1 MTACPVC
8 RANDISLFMHGIFDC
23 DHTDVLECG
32 NCGMQFLSPLMT
44 LDEENEYYR
53 NYYEKQHSRHFAC
66 MSMDDIQNRA
76 MAHYLD
82 YSNVYAQLL
91 SDRRSVLEIGCGS
104 GGFLKFAR
112 QAAPDISL
120 SAIERDQNNQNFVT
134 STLQGVEFFQHEA
147 LCPNHQFDL
156 VAGFGVFEHLRD
168 GAAFLQSIRRLLSP
182 EGILALNIP
191 NKMNPLVYTYD
202 VPEFR
207 KFAYMKQH
215 YYTYTEESLHI
226 LAEQCG
232 YVIDHF
238 TYMQVWSLDNHLSW
252 LQYRQPRDFSDMT
265 NLFSSE
271 TLHSYNQDL
280 IRQKTTDMFMVVM
293 KPTREA

>member
-8 RANDISLFMHGIFDC
+8 RANDINLFMHGIFDC

-44 LDEENEYYR
+44 LDEESEYYR
-53 NYYEKQHSRHFAC
+53 NYYEKQRSRHFAH
-66 MSMDDIQNRA
+66 MSMNDIQNRA

-82 YSNVYAQLL
+82 YSDVYVQLL
-91 SDRRSVLEIGCGS
+91 SNRRSVLEIGCGS

-112 QAAPDISL
+112 QVAPEISL
-120 SAIERDQNNQNFVT
+120 TAIERDQENQKFVS
-134 STLQGVEFFQHEA
+134 STLAEVEFFQHEVH
-147 LCPNHQFDL
+147 CPDHQFDL

-168 GAAFLQSIRRLLSP
+168 GATFLQRLKRLLSP
-182 EGILALNIP
+182 GGVLALNIP
-191 NKMNPLVYTYD
+191 NKMNPLVYMYNL
-202 VPEFR
+202 PEFR

-215 YYTYTEESLHI
+215 YYTYTEESLRI

-252 LQYRQPRDFSDMT
+252 IRYRQPRDFSELT
-265 NLFSSE
+265 SQLSSK

-280 IRQKTTDMFMVVM
+280 IRKKTTDLFMVVM
-293 KPTREA
+293 KPTCEV